1 MNEATTTAAVWNAD
15 EEYWKVRE
23 GKSEI
28 RSYTL
33 SDPEHAALLSR
44 LLEEDIG
51 RFAKLAPEQMTEEFA
66 KPFVA
71 SRLQATDFA
80 GAAKMYFETLDEKSA
95 LHLAYASGGDEVIE
109 YFDPDLE
116 LPTWLSVKF
125 AVDVA
130 IEDAMKLI
138 RGINLA
144 MNRFSMESVAAGLR
158 TVLSE
163 TVRTET
169 VRYLAES
176 KMGYLH
182 FGSCYDAIGAI
193 LSEKLAEKLSL
204 FGLSVLSFH
213 MQKISVSDQVDA
225 MIREEYLNVRSLSTR
240 AEAEARWAQASV
252 EQLEKKCEIITKYQL
267 PADTLTEMEKDKA
280 LERYLKKVNNVTD
293 AKKKLADK
301 PEEIA
306 GKAGSLAPIK
316 PVAPKHPEEI
326 NVITAKRVASF
337 GIFAGLALVLA
348 IIGFATR
355 TTVLGIVGL
364 VAAAALAIVAVVLF
378 LKRRANAEVYAAHEA
393 ELAEYKH
400 KTEAYE
406 KELADY
412 NAALK
417 EYQAT
422 KKN

>member
-1 MNEATTTAAVWNAD
+1 
-15 EEYWKVRE
+15 
-23 GKSEI
+23 
-28 RSYTL
+28 
-33 SDPEHAALLSR
+33 
-44 LLEEDIG
+44 
-51 RFAKLAPEQMTEEFA
+51 
-66 KPFVA
+66 
-71 SRLQATDFA
+71 
-80 GAAKMYFETLDEKSA
+80 
-95 LHLAYASGGDEVIE
+95 
-109 YFDPDLE
+109 
-116 LPTWLSVKF
+116 
-125 AVDVA
+125 
-130 IEDAMKLI
+130 
-138 RGINLA
+138 
-144 MNRFSMESVAAGLR
+144 
-158 TVLSE
+158 
-163 TVRTET
+163 
-169 VRYLAES
+169 
-176 KMGYLH
+176 
-182 FGSCYDAIGAI
+182 
-193 LSEKLAEKLSL
+193 
-204 FGLSVLSFH
+204 

-280 LERYLKKVNNVTD
+280 LERYLKKVNNVPD

-355 TTVLGIVGL
+355 TTVLGIIGL
-364 VAAAALAIVAVVLF
+364 VAAAALAIVAGVLF

-406 KELADY
+406 KEMEEY

>member
-1 MNEATTTAAVWNAD
+1 M
-15 EEYWKVRE
+15 
-23 GKSEI
+23 
-28 RSYTL
+28 
-33 SDPEHAALLSR
+33 
-44 LLEEDIG
+44 
-51 RFAKLAPEQMTEEFA
+51 
-66 KPFVA
+66 
-71 SRLQATDFA
+71 
-80 GAAKMYFETLDEKSA
+80 KSA

-125 AVDVA
+125 AMDVA

-144 MNRFSMESVAAGLR
+144 MNRFSMESVAMGVRSAM
-158 TVLSE
+158 TE
-163 TVRTET
+163 TVRTE
-169 VRYLAES
+169 VIRYIADNKL
-176 KMGYLH
+176 GYLH
-182 FGSCYDAIGAI
+182 FGSCYDGIGAV
-193 LSEKLAEKLSL
+193 LAEKLASKL
-204 FGLSVLSFH
+204 AAFGLSVLSFH
-213 MQKISVSDQVDA
+213 MQKISVSEQVDA

-240 AEAEARWAQASV
+240 AEAEARWAKASV

-306 GKAGSLAPIK
+306 GKAGSVAPVK
-316 PVAPKHPEEI
+316 PVAPKRPDEI
-326 NVITAKRVASF
+326 NIITPRRIVTFAVF
-337 GIFAGLALVLA
+337 GCLALILA
-348 IIGFATR
+348 IVGFVTKTPA
-355 TTVLGIVGL
+355 VGAIFL
-364 VAAAALAIVAVVLF
+364 VATAALAITALLLF
-378 LKRRANAEVYAAHEA
+378 VKRRTNAGTYAAYET

-406 KELADY
+406 KEL
-412 NAALK
+412 K
-417 EYQAT
+417 EYQVALEEYKAT